1 MSCEVRREGDATS
14 RWRCLSV
21 FMAKKAKVSS
31 SVTEQRQLRPRPVT
45 KDPDQPIRSQPDSDM
60 SWGYGQKDG
69 PSTWAENF
77 PDANGPRQSPVD
89 IVPGDAQFERSLA
102 NNPITINYNEEPDLE
117 VENPGLSFKVN
128 IKADSTIT
136 GGPLGNAKYK
146 LVQFHF
152 HWGHDDDS
160 GSEHT
165 VNGKMYASE
174 LHLVHYNT
182 EKYASFAEAVT
193 HSDGLSVIG
202 VFIRVAPGDHKGFQT
217 LAENAEKVKCKA
229 SKVSTG
235 QSFNPVV
242 LLPGNTSKYWTYE
255 GSLTTPPCC
264 ESVRWIVL
272 KDEITI
278 SPEQIR
284 SMRNLCCDDCGKS
297 PIPANFRPP
306 LPLGSR
312 EIQAS
317 FQ

>member
-1 MSCEVRREGDATS
+1 
-14 RWRCLSV
+14 
-21 FMAKKAKVSS
+21 
-31 SVTEQRQLRPRPVT
+31 
-45 KDPDQPIRSQPDSDM
+45 M
-60 SWGYGQKDG
+60 SWGYEAKNG
-69 PSTWAENF
+69 PLTWAANF

-89 IVPGDAQFERSLA
+89 IVPSEATFEKSLA
-102 NNPITINYNEEPDLE
+102 GSPLTIKYNREPDLE
-117 VENPGLSFKVN
+117 LENPGLSFKAN

-136 GGPLGNAKYK
+136 GGPLGDAKYK

-152 HWGHDDDS
+152 HWGHDDHS

-165 VNGKMYASE
+165 VDGKMYASE

-182 EKYASFAEAVT
+182 EKYASFGEAVT

-202 VFIRVAPGDHKGFQT
+202 VFIKVGESEHKGFSA
-217 LAENAEKVKCKA
+217 LARNASKVKCKA

-235 QSFNPVV
+235 NAFDPAS
-242 LLPGNTSKYWTYE
+242 LLPNNTSKYWTYE

-272 KDEITI
+272 KEEISI
-278 SPEQIR
+278 SQEQIQ
-284 SMRNLCCDDCGKS
+284 SMRDLCCDDCGS
-297 PIPANFRPP
+297 TPIPANYRPP

-317 FQ
+317 FK